1 MKIIETILKKPAG
14 TEGRVC
20 DKAVA
25 DTDLIVFCKLWDK
38 LAGEMWKG
46 LEFWTK
52 RKFWMLYVDSLG
64 HFHRSP
70 EKQDAAKRDAWGSKG
85 KKSPLHFGMGML
97 SCLLQG
103 WRDIGLLSAE
113 AGVGGLLKWNW
124 MHFALR
130 YHKLRDQWWSVR
142 CPPWA
147 PKLKYL
153 VPS

>member
-52 RKFWMLYVDSLG
+52 RKF
-64 HFHRSP
+64 
-70 EKQDAAKRDAWGSKG
+70 
-85 KKSPLHFGMGML
+85 
-97 SCLLQG
+97 
-103 WRDIGLLSAE
+103 
-113 AGVGGLLKWNW
+113 
-124 MHFALR
+124 
-130 YHKLRDQWWSVR
+130 
-142 CPPWA
+142 
-147 PKLKYL
+147 
-153 VPS
+153 